1 MYELIRRLLTE
12 ADVLANIAAQKPS
25 EPSVIIE
32 EAEKVAKSWSQSW
45 LGYHADVYYRDLNP
59 PPPGAVFS
67 KEWGSW
73 SELAGLDQRVN
84 GKL

>member
-12 ADVLANIAAQKPS
+12 AAELTNLARQKPS

-45 LGYHADVYYRDLNP
+45 LGYHANVYYRDLNP

-67 KEWGSW
+67 KAWGSW

-84 GKL
+84 GSL